1 MAEKPTNIDTATRLD
16 RNLTLLH
23 AGSLVTIDIATPAGQ
38 RAKFRT
44 TFIGYLPKKYVL
56 IQFPEASKLGKFS
69 QHVVQGASIT
79 VRGLIEGHE
88 GAVLAFV
95 SSIKQTLQM
104 PSRIMVLDFPRTV
117 GLQNLRSSIRIETDI
132 NAKVKIDENYWQ
144 TTITNLSISGCQLNI
159 VNGEKLVLSEKK
171 AIEIIV
177 SDKQGGSNFKLKGAV
192 CNLKQQKDGLS
203 FGVMFDTQSNEQVSQ
218 LLLETIRSES

>member
-1 MAEKPTNIDTATRLD
+1 MAEKPTDIDTASRLD
-16 RNLTLLH
+16 RNLAFLH
-23 AGSLVTIDIATPAGQ
+23 AGSIVTIDIATPAGQ

-56 IQFPEASKLGKFS
+56 IQFPDSGKLGKFS
-69 QHVVQGASIT
+69 QHLVQGATVT

-88 GAVLAFV
+88 GAVVAFV
-95 SSIKQTLQM
+95 STIKQTLQM

-132 NAKVKIDENYWQ
+132 DAKVKVGEDYWQ
-144 TTITNLSISGCQLNI
+144 TTITNLSINGCQLNI

-171 AIEIIV
+171 SLEIV
-177 SDKQGGSNFKLKGAV
+177 VEDSQGGNNYKLNGSV
-192 CNLKQQKDGLS
+192 CNLKHQNDGLS
-203 FGVMFDTQSNEQVSQ
+203 FGVMFEEQSNDQARQ
-218 LLLETIRSES
+218 LLLSTISGKE